1 MVIRFRELLEYAVL
15 PYHKDIPKPRGIDS
29 FAKGLARIGAEPRHI
44 GNQCIRL
51 VIETGNNVQ
60 NALEPEYDSQEES
73 DVDSLTVEP
82 DIEPR
87 DFPS

>member
-1 MVIRFRELLEYAVL
+1 MELNQ
-15 PYHKDIPKPRGIDS
+15 D
-29 FAKGLARIGAEPRHI
+29 I
-44 GNQCIRL
+44 GNQCTPL
-51 VIETGNNVQ
+51 VIETGNKAQ
-60 NALEPEYDSQEES
+60 NALEAEYDSQEES